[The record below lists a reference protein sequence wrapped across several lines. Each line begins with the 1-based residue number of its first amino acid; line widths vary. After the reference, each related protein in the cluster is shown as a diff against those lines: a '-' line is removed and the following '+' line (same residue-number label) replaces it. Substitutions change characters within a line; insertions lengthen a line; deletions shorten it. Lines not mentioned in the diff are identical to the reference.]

1 MIFIKN
7 KRKIILSYI
16 IFYLLVAL
24 ILALLSLISVAI
36 MLASELFLAVS
47 ILAFLR
53 LHIADVKQTV
63 QVGDETLVC
72 KSFIVNGGVADAEIP
87 YEKIEKIEVK
97 RKHLLVYVSGEKPFA
112 IRDNYINYP
121 DLCKALCEKCKE
133 KNPDVYI
140 YNAK

>member
-1 MIFIKN
+1 MIFTKN

-16 IFYLLVAL
+16 ISYLFMSL
-24 ILALLSLISVAI
+24 ILALLSLISVVI
-36 MLASELFLAVS
+36 MLAGELLLVGV

-53 LHIADVKQTV
+53 LHIAEVKQTV

-87 YEKIEKIEVK
+87 YEKIEKIEVR
-97 RKHLLVYVSGEKPFA
+97 RKYLFVYVCDEKPFA

-121 DLCKALCEKCKE
+121 DLCKALFEKCK
-133 KNPDVYI
+133 
-140 YNAK
+140 NAEIVK

>member
-16 IFYLLVAL
+16 ILYLFMSL

-36 MLASELFLAVS
+36 MLAGELLLVGV

-53 LHIADVKQTV
+53 LHIAEVKQTV
-63 QVGDETLVC
+63 QISDETLVC
-72 KSFIVNGGVADAEIP
+72 KSFVINGAVADAEIP
-87 YEKIEKIEVK
+87 YKEIEKIEVK

-112 IRDNYINYP
+112 IRDNYINYS
-121 DLCKALCEKCKE
+121 DLCKALCEKCKDAQII
-133 KNPDVYI
+133 K
-140 YNAK
+140 